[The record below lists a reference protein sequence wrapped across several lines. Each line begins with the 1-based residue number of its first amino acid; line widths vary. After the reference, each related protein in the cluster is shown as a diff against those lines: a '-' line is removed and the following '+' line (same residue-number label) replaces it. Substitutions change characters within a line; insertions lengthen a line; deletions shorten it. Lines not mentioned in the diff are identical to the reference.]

1 MEVFPEGRIMRLL
14 DITSGLRTDWRAIT
28 AGISILLVVVFALTY
43 LITSRRASQLS
54 KSPAPLGNR
63 PPMAPYWI
71 PFIGHA
77 ISYLIDGAGLV
88 AGLEYVLSKSSLAR
102 LPPS

>member
-1 MEVFPEGRIMRLL
+1 MKVSPEGRIMRIL
-14 DITSGLRTDWRAIT
+14 DIISKLETDRRAIM
-28 AGISILLVVVFALTY
+28 AGISILLVAVFGLTY

-54 KSPAPLGNR
+54 KSPAPLRNR
-63 PPMAPYWI
+63 PPMTPYWI

-88 AGLEYVLSKSSLAR
+88 AGLE
-102 LPPS
+102 